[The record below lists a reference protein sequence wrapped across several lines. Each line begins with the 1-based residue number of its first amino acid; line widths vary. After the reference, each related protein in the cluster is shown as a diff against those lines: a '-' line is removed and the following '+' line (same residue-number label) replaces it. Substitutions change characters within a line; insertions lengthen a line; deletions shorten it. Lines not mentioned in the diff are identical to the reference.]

1 MLQPGVEG
9 ENGTIRLL
17 TWRPRGGGCTK
28 RTAGVAVL
36 ADAAEIIK
44 SRLFSGKGRRHSGE
58 LDKQQLMILYGLFR
72 MRVRSSRWLASD
84 AGEYGEGLGFVSH
97 KVSSV
102 YAPFKEKKNKSKIS
116 TLPREK

>member
-1 MLQPGVEG
+1 MEAARR
-9 ENGTIRLL
+9 RLHK
-17 TWRPRGGGCTK
+17 GK

-36 ADAAEIIK
+36 AGAAEIIK

-72 MRVRSSRWLASD
+72 MRVRSSRWLASE

-97 KVSSV
+97 KVSHV
-102 YAPFKEKKNKSKIS
+102 YAPFMGKKKKH
-116 TLPREK
+116 REK